1 MQRIVALLLILLM
14 VSCGEKK
21 SAKIPDSVLPM
32 EKMAEVLVDIH
43 LLEAAMNL
51 NINPVTAPTMNIKTG
66 SDVFKK
72 NNITKAMYDES
83 MDFYSLHPE
92 LLNSVYEVVL
102 NDLSKKQAEVM
113 NTK

>member
-1 MQRIVALLLILLM
+1 MQRIVALILFVLV

-21 SAKIPDSVLPM
+21 SVRIPESVLPV
-32 EKMAEVLVDIH
+32 EKMAKVLVDIH
-43 LLEAAMNL
+43 LMEAAMNL

-72 NNITKAMYDES
+72 NNITKAKYDES
-83 MDFYSLHPE
+83 LEFYSLHPE
-92 LLNSVYEVVL
+92 LLNSVYEIVL

-113 NTK
+113 NAK